1 MDQKRPEPPKILD
14 KMSMATMTSPIVFWS
29 HILKLKA
36 GYFVVDLCNTVCLF
50 STSTDLTPFYS
61 VLVGFF
67 PITVECHRSM
77 MVIIATRPKLCNTI
91 YIWHKH
97 NTIMEDLGVIVYLLL
112 HCGGFSDSRTTV
124 FIFVLPFTSLQSF
137 KNGSSSSFLF
147 FSSLS
152 WKSNFHDSSS
162 NAIIDWPNGGLQS
175 FDVTFSYLVPSAP
188 PDGNSKSQPSRY

>member
-112 HCGGFSDSRTTV
+112 HCGGGFRLEDHGV
-124 FIFVLPFTSLQSF
+124 YFCAAIYLVAEFQKWQFF
-137 KNGSSSSFLF
+137 F
-147 FSSLS
+147 FSFFFFPFL
-152 WKSNFHDSSS
+152 KE
-162 NAIIDWPNGGLQS
+162 
-175 FDVTFSYLVPSAP
+175 
-188 PDGNSKSQPSRY
+188 